1 MQKIVPSLWFDRNC
15 EEAINYYISVFN
27 AAPNKTAESKII
39 ELKRYEEGM
48 NTPNNSEMIGKI
60 ITAIF
65 ELNGQRFIALDGGPA
80 FNFTEAVSFTI
91 DCEDQAEVDH
101 FWEKLSA
108 VPEAEQCGWAKDK
121 FGVSWQIVPKAL
133 GELITD
139 PDPEKSMRVMNAML
153 QMKKIDVAELEKAHR
168 GE

>member
-1 MQKIVPSLWFDRNC
+1 MQKIVPSLWFNTNC

-27 AAPNKTAESKII
+27 DAPNKTAESKII

-65 ELNGQRFIALDGGPA
+65 ELNGQRFIALDGGPI
-80 FNFTEAVSFTI
+80 FNFTEAISFTI
-91 DCEDQAEVDH
+91 DCDDQAEVDH
-101 FWEKLSA
+101 YWEKLSA

-121 FGVSWQIVPKAL
+121 FGISWQIVPKAL